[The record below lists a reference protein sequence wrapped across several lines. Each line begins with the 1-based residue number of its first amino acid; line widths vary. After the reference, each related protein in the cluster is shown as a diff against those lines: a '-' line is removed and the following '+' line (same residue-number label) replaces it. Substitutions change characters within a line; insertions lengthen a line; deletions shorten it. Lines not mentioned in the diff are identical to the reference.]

1 MRDSKPVIAQLRTAI
16 AALESRQP
24 LEAGP
29 ESDWNPGSGFTS
41 TSDRNAVDALAL
53 LHPPRGL
60 LQEVFADERRAGG
73 TALGFSL
80 GLARTLVSRSRPA
93 VLYLELTAEAQ
104 ESGLPYGPGLASFG
118 FDPAA
123 LVLGRIA
130 TIAELLW
137 AMEEAIACPAV
148 AAVIAEIPGA
158 PAVLDFTVS
167 RRLAL
172 RAATT
177 RTSVI
182 VLRYG
187 TGREA
192 SAARLRWRVAP
203 ALSGTLADDPVAPGP
218 PRFAA
223 TVEKCR
229 LGAAAQALEGK
240 SFVFDWVNHGFVIAE
255 GDPARRVDG
264 AGAAAPRV
272 EPAAFSNRLSQAG

>member
-16 AALESRQP
+16 AALESRP
-24 LEAGP
+24 ALAAGLQ
-29 ESDWNPGSGFTS
+29 PGSDSISG
-41 TSDRNAVDALAL
+41 RNIVDALDL

-60 LQEVFADERRAGG
+60 LHEVFADERRVGG

-80 GLARTLVSRSRPA
+80 GLARSLVSRSRPA

-104 ESGLPYGPGLASFG
+104 EAGLPYGPGLAAFG

-123 LVLGRIA
+123 LVLGRVA
-130 TIAELLW
+130 TLAELLW
-137 AMEEAIACPAV
+137 AMEEAIACRAV
-148 AAVIAEIPGA
+148 AAIVAEIPGA
-158 PAVLDFTVS
+158 PAIFDFTAS

-172 RAATT
+172 RAAAT

-203 ALSGTLADDPVAPGP
+203 APSKVPADDPVAPGP